1 MLRIFHGLRVVGSL
15 RSREGEEM
23 LTDPVADMLTRIRNA
38 NKALHER
45 VEMPTSRL
53 KEQIARIL
61 KEEGYIQDFRVQKG
75 ESFDTLVVELKFG
88 RNRER
93 VITGLRRV
101 SKPGRRVYARK
112 DRLPRVLGGMGTAIL
127 STSSGLV
134 TSRTAAERGIG
145 GEVICFVW

>member
-1 MLRIFHGLRVVGSL
+1 
-15 RSREGEEM
+15 M
-23 LTDPVADMLTRIRNA
+23 LTDPVADMLARIRNA
-38 NKALHER
+38 NKAMHDT

-53 KEQIARIL
+53 KQEIARIL
-61 KEEGYIQDFRVQKG
+61 KEEGYIRDFHVRKG
-75 ESFDTLVVELKFG
+75 ESFDTLVIELKFG

-93 VITGLRRV
+93 VITGLRRI

>member
-1 MLRIFHGLRVVGSL
+1 
-15 RSREGEEM
+15 M

-38 NKALHER
+38 NKALHEHTQ
-45 VEMPTSRL
+45 MPTSRL
-53 KEQIARIL
+53 KEEIARLL
-61 KEEGYIQDFRVQKG
+61 KEEGYITDFRVQKG
-75 ESFDTLVVELKFG
+75 DSFDLLEIDLKYG

-93 VITGLRRV
+93 IITDLRRI

-127 STSSGLV
+127 STSRGV
-134 TSRTAAERGIG
+134 MTSRNAEREGIG